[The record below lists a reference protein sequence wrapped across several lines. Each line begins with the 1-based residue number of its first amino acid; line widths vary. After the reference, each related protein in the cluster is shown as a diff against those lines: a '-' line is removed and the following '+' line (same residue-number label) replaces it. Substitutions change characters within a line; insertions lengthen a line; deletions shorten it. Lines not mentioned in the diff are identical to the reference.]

1 MNLGNVSYTRV
12 NETYFRQAI
21 TYLRQAT
28 AIEGYVLSAYL
39 QQ

>member
-1 MNLGNVSYTRV
+1 MNLGNVSYVRI
-12 NETYFRQAI
+12 NERYFRQAI

-28 AIEGYVLSAYL
+28 VIEGYTLSTYL